1 MAKQLVMQS
10 NASIFNAVRATMSKE
25 FQDRIP
31 ELTKQNMAEVGTMLT
46 TNEFEKEYNQW
57 QTALINRIGKVLF
70 ENYTLDNPLAK
81 YIWGDMT
88 WGDAIEIIA
97 ADVVKGRPMD
107 YGREGQSVDPFVK
120 VSNQVKTEFHKIDE
134 PIQYCTTIERDR
146 VRRAFL
152 SEGGLTR
159 LLNLIVNQLY
169 SSANLD
175 TWILT
180 KNIFG
185 YYITDSKK
193 DSGFPLLST
202 QKIEYQDVTDET
214 SAKKF
219 LLQVKNTISAMA
231 FPNNTFNPQKLHKTL
246 NNRDLVL
253 FIKPDIMNTIGVEA
267 ISAAFNAEELNLNVK
282 IEPMDD
288 FGAGPKGESTDDV
301 AAVLAEKDFLLIT
314 QQLDDIDSIWN
325 PRGRYTNYF
334 LTRQMSFGC
343 NYFKDAVIW
352 RKNWGE

>member
-1 MAKQLVMQS
+1 MANRLKIQS
-10 NASIFNAVRATMSKE
+10 NESIFNAVRSTMSKE

-31 ELTKQNMAEVGTMLT
+31 ALTKENMAEVGMMLT
-46 TNEFEKEYNQW
+46 SPEYETQYNQW
-57 QTALINRIGKVLF
+57 QKALINRIGKTIF
-70 ENYTLDNPLAK
+70 ESYLLQNPLSK
-81 YIWGDMT
+81 YIWGDMSY
-88 WGDAIEIIA
+88 GDAIEIVA
-97 ADVVKGRPMD
+97 ADVIKGRPMD

-120 VSNQVKTEFHKIDE
+120 VSNQVNVEFHKIDE

-146 VRRAFL
+146 VKRAFL
-152 SEGGLTR
+152 NEGGLTR

-175 TWILT
+175 TWTLT

-185 YYITDSKK
+185 YYVADTKK
-193 DSGFPLLST
+193 VSGFPLLTT
-202 QKIEYQDVTDET
+202 QKIEYTDVTDEA

-219 LLQVKNTISAMA
+219 LLQVKNTISAMS
-231 FPNNTFNPQKLHKTL
+231 FPNNAFNPQQIHKTL
-246 NNRDLVL
+246 GNRDVVL
-253 FIKPDIMNTIGVEA
+253 FVKADIMNTVGVEA
-267 ISAAFNAEELNLNVK
+267 IAAAFNAKELNLDVT

-288 FGAGPKGESTDDV
+288 FGAGPNGESTDDV
-301 AAVLAEKDFLLIT
+301 AAILAEKDFLLIT

-352 RKNWGE
+352 RKNWN

>member
-1 MAKQLVMQS
+1 M
-10 NASIFNAVRATMSKE
+10 
-25 FQDRIP
+25 
-31 ELTKQNMAEVGTMLT
+31 
-46 TNEFEKEYNQW
+46 
-57 QTALINRIGKVLF
+57 
-70 ENYTLDNPLAK
+70 
-81 YIWGDMT
+81 
-88 WGDAIEIIA
+88 
-97 ADVVKGRPMD
+97 
-107 YGREGQSVDPFVK
+107 
-120 VSNQVKTEFHKIDE
+120 
-134 PIQYCTTIERDR
+134 
-146 VRRAFL
+146 
-152 SEGGLTR
+152 
-159 LLNLIVNQLY
+159 
-169 SSANLD
+169 
-175 TWILT
+175 
-180 KNIFG
+180 
-185 YYITDSKK
+185 
-193 DSGFPLLST
+193 
-202 QKIEYQDVTDET
+202 
-214 SAKKF
+214 
-219 LLQVKNTISAMA
+219 QVKNTISAMA

-288 FGAGPKGESTDDV
+288 FGAGPKGETTDDV